1 MLALVATTPGPTPTD
16 RDVALD
22 GELVTPVVLECPDQH
37 CATCVRAWFGLV
49 SRGGTTTAMV
59 VERPDLTES
68 RLRRALHDW
77 LDDTGAIDLVV
88 QAAEASEYEVDGVPI
103 DDPVMAVDD
112 LIDGHVAE
120 IRAICEAFGEGAV
133 VTRLGQLVSERV
145 VLDAA

>member
-1 MLALVATTPGPTPTD
+1 MLALVATTPGPTPSA

-22 GELVTPVVLECPDQH
+22 GELVTPVVLECPDAH
-37 CATCVRAWFGLV
+37 CDTCARTWFGLV
-49 SRGGTTTAMV
+49 SRGGTTAAMV

-77 LDDTGAIDLVV
+77 LDDTGVIDLVV
-88 QAAEASEYEVDGVPI
+88 QATEASEYEGDGVAI
-103 DDPVMAVDD
+103 DDPVVAVDD

-120 IRAICEAFGEGAV
+120 IRAICDAFGVGAV
-133 VTRLGQLVSERV
+133 VTRRGQLVSQRV